1 MRLPEGPCSPLPRYS
16 TGNLPAE
23 PNSFIGRERDLAEL
37 ARLLGEVRAL
47 TLSGLG
53 GIGKTRLAVRLA
65 RDVLSGESP
74 DADEGPRDLDEAWL
88 VELADWHG
96 PVAQAVAT
104 TLGVREEQGVPLAQT
119 LAEALRSRHML
130 LILDTCEHQVS
141 DCATLVQLLLA
152 RCPWLRIIAT
162 SREPLRV
169 RGETVWRV
177 PPLDLP
183 PDGASG
189 AELAAHEA
197 VRLFAARAAGAR
209 PGFTLTSDNTA
220 SVARLCR
227 TLDGIPLGIELSA
240 ARVRALSVEQI
251 EGRLR
256 DRFQLL
262 NSGDRTAPLRQ
273 QTLRATVDWS
283 YELLDEAEQMLL
295 RRLATFSGW
304 NLDMAEQVCSDEAIG
319 AEEVLGLLI
328 SLIDKSL
335 VVLDGE
341 AAGDARYRLLDT
353 IREYAAERL
362 EAAGE
367 KDALALRHRDCILAL
382 VEETVGGM
390 FNRGEPPWPVRRAVY
405 RRGIAEY
412 GNFRIAL
419 QTSLANGHAD
429 EGLRLCIGLRN
440 MWLPHGDARE
450 AVTWLDRFLVL
461 PGEAGEVP
469 PQVRGRA
476 LAVRAEIAF
485 DLQDYDTLVRCAT
498 ESLELSRA
506 SGDDFPVPTALRVIS
521 QAAARAGRTGEA
533 VAYIEEAI
541 AAAEAAGNDWE
552 AGLTQATK
560 AAIAVRQGKLKSAQ
574 RAYETALEVLADNNR
589 WGMAQVEY
597 GMGTL
602 ARTRGDAEMA
612 VRYYTDAMEIFR
624 ELDAWPEIARCQAGI
639 GWIAVTSGDYDQAA
653 DSLAEA
659 LRLNQVGGQRLGI
672 ARGLEAFAALAAAR
686 QQPQR
691 AARLAGAACQLRES
705 LGHGTG
711 IGPRI
716 EEVLE
721 FARGLARRLGRGR
734 PVRRGPRDGRRG
746 RCWLRARPGPEPART
761 RTRGGWRTGLD
772 RPFPA
777 GRRLRIRA
785 APRHC
790 QRGQRW
796 RAPRTHTAHPARAR
810 DRVADRPRALQ
821 PGDRRRAG
829 DQPGDR
835 RPARGQH
842 LVQAGLQLA
851 YTSCLMGHP
860 PQLVQLTSACTC
872 ARGTGS

>member
-1 MRLPEGPCSPLPRYS
+1 MPSATAIL

-37 ARLLGEVRAL
+37 AKLLAEVRAL
-47 TLSGLG
+47 TLSGPG

-65 RDVLSGESP
+65 RDVLCGGADDGESP
-74 DADEGPRDLDEAWL
+74 GDLDEAWL
-88 VELADWHG
+88 VELADWDG
-96 PVAQAVAT
+96 PVAQAVAA

-119 LAEALRSRHML
+119 LAEALRSRRML

-183 PDGASG
+183 PDDARD

-197 VRLFAARAAGAR
+197 VRLFAARAAEAR
-209 PGFTLTSDNTA
+209 PGFRLTTENTA

-251 EGRLR
+251 ADRLR

-295 RRLATFSGW
+295 RRLAVFSGW
-304 NLDMAEQVCSDEAIG
+304 NLDMAEQVCSDEAIE
-319 AEEVLGLLI
+319 ADAVLGLLI

-353 IREYAAERL
+353 IREYAAEGL
-362 EAAGE
+362 KAAGE
-367 KDALALRHRDCILAL
+367 KGALALRHGDCILAL
-382 VEETVGGM
+382 VEETADRM
-390 FNRGEPPWPVRRAVY
+390 FSRGEPPWPVRRAVF

-419 QTSLANGHAD
+419 ATSLDLQHAD

-450 AVTWLDRFLVL
+450 AATWLDRFLVL
-461 PGEAGEVP
+461 PGGPVS

-485 DLQDYDTLVRCAT
+485 DLQDYGTLERCAT

-506 SGDDFPVPTALRVIS
+506 SGDDFPVPTALRVLG
-521 QAAARAGRTGEA
+521 QAAARAGRAGDA
-533 VAYIEEAI
+533 VAYIEEAV
-541 AAAEAAGNDWE
+541 AAADAAGNDWE

-560 AAIAVRQGKLKSAQ
+560 AAIAVRQGTFRSAQ

-589 WGMAQVEY
+589 WGVAQVEY

-602 ARTRGDAEMA
+602 ARTRGDADEA
-612 VRYYTDAMEIFR
+612 TRYFTEAMEIFR
-624 ELDAWPEIARCQAGI
+624 ELDARPEIARCQAGI
-639 GWIAVTSGDYDQAA
+639 GRIAVISGDFDQAA
-653 DSLAEA
+653 EALAEA
-659 LRLNQVGGQRLGI
+659 LRLNQIGGQRLGI

-686 QQPQR
+686 QQPER

-721 FARGLARRLGRGR
+721 FARGRLGTSAAAALFAEGRELTAEDAVGFALGPDQDQPVPGPSAATEPAWTDPARLAGVARRGSAPSGPSAPLTPREHEIVTLIAQGLSNRQIADELVISPATAARHVANILAKLGFSSRTQVASWATR
-734 PVRRGPRDGRRG
+734 H
-746 RCWLRARPGPEPART
+746 EPS
-761 RTRGGWRTGLD
+761 G
-772 RPFPA
+772 
-777 GRRLRIRA
+777 
-785 APRHC
+785 
-790 QRGQRW
+790 
-796 RAPRTHTAHPARAR
+796 
-810 DRVADRPRALQ
+810 
-821 PGDRRRAG
+821 
-829 DQPGDR
+829 
-835 RPARGQH
+835 
-842 LVQAGLQLA
+842 
-851 YTSCLMGHP
+851 
-860 PQLVQLTSACTC
+860 
-872 ARGTGS
+872 

>member
-1 MRLPEGPCSPLPRYS
+1 MQSATAIL

-47 TLSGLG
+47 TLSGPG

-65 RDVLSGESP
+65 RDVLSGGG
-74 DADEGPRDLDEAWL
+74 DEGPGEEDEAWL

-96 PVAQAVAT
+96 PVAQAVAS
-104 TLGVREEQGVPLAQT
+104 TLGIREEQGVPLAQT

-183 PDGASG
+183 PDDARDT
-189 AELAAHEA
+189 ELAAHEA
-197 VRLFAARAAGAR
+197 VRLFAARAAEAR
-209 PGFTLTSDNTA
+209 PGFALTSDNTA

-251 EGRLR
+251 AGRLR

-295 RRLATFSGW
+295 RRLAVFSGW

-319 AEEVLGLLI
+319 SDAVLGLLI

-390 FNRGEPPWPVRRAVY
+390 FNRGDPPWPVRLAVF

-419 QTSLANGHAD
+419 ATSLAHEHAD

-440 MWLPHGDARE
+440 IWLPHGDARE
-450 AVTWLDRFLVL
+450 AAPWLDRFLVL
-461 PGEAGEVP
+461 PSGSPGGRGEVS

-476 LAVRAEIAF
+476 LACRAEIAF
-485 DLQDYDTLVRCAT
+485 DLQDYDTLMRCAT

-521 QAAARAGRTGEA
+521 QAAARAGRVDDA
-533 VAYIEEAI
+533 VAYIEEAV

-560 AAIAVRQGKLKSAQ
+560 AAIAVRQGKFKSAQ
-574 RAYETALEVLADNNR
+574 RAYETALEVLADNIR
-589 WGMAQVEY
+589 WGVAQVEY

-602 ARTRGDAEMA
+602 ARTRGDADTA
-612 VRYYTDAMEIFR
+612 VMYFTDAMGIFR
-624 ELDAWPEIARCQAGI
+624 ELDARPEIARCQAGI
-639 GWIAVTSGDYDQAA
+639 GWIAVASGDFDQAQE
-653 DSLAEA
+653 SLAEA
-659 LRLNQVGGQRLGI
+659 LRLNQIGGQRLGI

-686 QQPQR
+686 QQPER

-721 FARGLARRLGRGR
+721 FARGRLGASAAAALFAEGR
-734 PVRRGPRDGRRG
+734 EVSAEDAVGFALGPDQDQPVPGR
-746 RCWLRARPGPEPART
+746 LPATEPAWT
-761 RTRGGWRTGLD
+761 D
-772 RPFPA
+772 
-777 GRRLRIRA
+777 
-785 APRHC
+785 
-790 QRGQRW
+790 
-796 RAPRTHTAHPARAR
+796 PARQGAVKHR
-810 DRVADRPRALQ
+810 NSIPPGLPTPLTPREHEIVKLI
-821 PGDRRRAG
+821 
-829 DQPGDR
+829 
-835 RPARGQH
+835 ARGLSNREIADE
-842 LVQAGLQLA
+842 LVISPATAARHVANILA
-851 YTSCLMGHP
+851 KLGYSSRTQIASWATRHEP
-860 PQLVQLTSACTC
+860 P
-872 ARGTGS
+872 G

>member
-1 MRLPEGPCSPLPRYS
+1 MQSATAIL

-47 TLSGLG
+47 TLSGPG

-65 RDVLSGESP
+65 RDVFSGESP
-74 DADEGPRDLDEAWL
+74 DADEGPRDLDETWL
-88 VELADWHG
+88 VELADWHD

-183 PDGASG
+183 PREVATGA
-189 AELAAHEA
+189 
-197 VRLFAARAAGAR
+197 
-209 PGFTLTSDNTA
+209 
-220 SVARLCR
+220 
-227 TLDGIPLGIELSA
+227 ELSA

-273 QTLRATVDWS
+273 QTLRATVGWS
-283 YELLDEAEQMLL
+283 YELLDDAEQMLL

-382 VEETVGGM
+382 VEETVATM
-390 FNRGEPPWPVRRAVY
+390 FNRGEPPWPVRRAVF

-419 QTSLANGHAD
+419 ATSLAHGHAD

-450 AVTWLDRFLVL
+450 AATWLDRFLVL
-461 PGEAGEVP
+461 PGGEVSP
-469 PQVRGRA
+469 SVRGRA

-498 ESLELSRA
+498 ESLELARA

-521 QAAARAGRTGEA
+521 QAAARAGRAGDA

-541 AAAEAAGNDWE
+541 AAAEAADNDWE
-552 AGLTQATK
+552 TGLTMAAK

-574 RAYETALEVLADNNR
+574 RAFETALEVLADNNR
-589 WGMAQVEY
+589 WGVAQVEY

-612 VRYYTDAMEIFR
+612 VRYYADAMGIFR
-624 ELDAWPEIARCQAGI
+624 ELDAWPEIARCQAGL
-639 GWIAVTSGDYDQAA
+639 GWIAVTTGDFGQAQE
-653 DSLAEA
+653 SLAEN
-659 LRLNQVGGQRLGI
+659 LRLNQACGQRLGI

-686 QQPQR
+686 QQPER

-705 LGHGTG
+705 LGPGTG
-711 IGPRI
+711 IGPRT

-721 FARGLARRLGRGR
+721 FARGRLGASAAAALFAEGR
-734 PVRRGPRDGRRG
+734 ETTAEDAIGFARGPDQHQP
-746 RCWLRARPGPEPART
+746 AAGPSTGTSAGGEPAWTDPARLGASSRDT
-761 RTRGGWRTGLD
+761 GG
-772 RPFPA
+772 A
-777 GRRLRIRA
+777 
-785 APRHC
+785 H
-790 QRGQRW
+790 
-796 RAPRTHTAHPARAR
+796 RAPSPLTRREHEIVMLIAQGLSNRAIAGELVISPATAARHVANILAKLGFSSRTQVASWATRHEPPA
-810 DRVADRPRALQ
+810 
-821 PGDRRRAG
+821 
-829 DQPGDR
+829 
-835 RPARGQH
+835 
-842 LVQAGLQLA
+842 
-851 YTSCLMGHP
+851 
-860 PQLVQLTSACTC
+860 
-872 ARGTGS
+872 

>member
-1 MRLPEGPCSPLPRYS
+1 MQSATAIL

-65 RDVLSGESP
+65 RDVLSGENP
-74 DADEGPRDLDEAWL
+74 DEGPGDLDEAWL

-104 TLGVREEQGVPLAQT
+104 TLGVREEQGIPLAQT

-209 PGFTLTSDNTA
+209 PGFALTSENTA

-251 EGRLR
+251 ADRLR

-283 YELLDEAEQMLL
+283 FELLDSDEQMLL

-319 AEEVLGLLI
+319 PDAVLGLLI

-367 KDALALRHRDCILAL
+367 KGALALRHQDCILAL
-382 VEETVGGM
+382 VEHTSATM
-390 FNRGEPPWPVRRAVY
+390 FSRGEPPWPVRREVF

-412 GNFRIAL
+412 GNFRLAL
-419 QTSLANGHAD
+419 ETCLARAD
-429 EGLRLCIGLRN
+429 AETGLRLCIGLRN
-440 MWLPHGDARE
+440 MWVPHGDARE
-450 AVTWLDRFLVL
+450 AATWLDRFLVL
-461 PGEAGEVP
+461 PPGEDGVSGTVSP
-469 PQVRGRA
+469 RVRGRA

-485 DLQDYDTLVRCAT
+485 DLQDYGTLERCAA
-498 ESLELSRA
+498 ESLELARA
-506 SGDDFPVPTALRVIS
+506 AGDDFPVPTALRVLS
-521 QAAARAGRTGEA
+521 QAAGRAGRTEEA
-533 VAYIEEAI
+533 VAYIEQ
-541 AAAEAAGNDWE
+541 AAEAAEATGNDWE
-552 AGLTQATK
+552 AGLIEAAR
-560 AAIAVRQGKLKSAQ
+560 AAIALRQNKLKSAQ
-574 RAYETALEVLADNNR
+574 RAYEAALEILADNNR
-589 WGMAQVEY
+589 WGVAQVSY
-597 GMGTL
+597 GMGML
-602 ARTRGDAEMA
+602 ARARGDADAA
-612 VRYYTDAMEIFR
+612 VRYYTEAMEIFR
-624 ELDAWPEIARCQAGI
+624 ELDAWPEIARCQAGL
-639 GWIAVTSGDYDQAA
+639 GWIAVAAGDFGQARQ
-653 DSLAEA
+653 SLAES
-659 LRLNQVGGQRLGI
+659 LRLNQMCGQRLGI
-672 ARGLEAFAALAAAR
+672 ARGLEACAALAAAAG
-686 QQPQR
+686 QPEQ
-691 AARLAGAACQLRES
+691 AARL
-705 LGHGTG
+705 
-711 IGPRI
+711 
-716 EEVLE
+716 
-721 FARGLARRLGRGR
+721 
-734 PVRRGPRDGRRG
+734 
-746 RCWLRARPGPEPART
+746 
-761 RTRGGWRTGLD
+761 
-772 RPFPA
+772 
-777 GRRLRIRA
+777 
-785 APRHC
+785 
-790 QRGQRW
+790 
-796 RAPRTHTAHPARAR
+796 
-810 DRVADRPRALQ
+810 
-821 PGDRRRAG
+821 
-829 DQPGDR
+829 
-835 RPARGQH
+835 
-842 LVQAGLQLA
+842 
-851 YTSCLMGHP
+851 
-860 PQLVQLTSACTC
+860 
-872 ARGTGS
+872 

>member
-1 MRLPEGPCSPLPRYS
+1 MQSATAIL

-37 ARLLGEVRAL
+37 AKLLSEVRAL
-47 TLSGLG
+47 TLSGPG

-65 RDVLSGESP
+65 RDVLSGGTP
-74 DADEGPRDLDEAWL
+74 DTEPGDLEEAWL

-96 PVAQAVAT
+96 QTAQQVAT
-104 TLGVREEQGVPLAQT
+104 TLGIREEQGVPLAQT

-183 PDGASG
+183 PDGANG
-189 AELAAHEA
+189 TDLAAHEA

-209 PGFTLTSDNTA
+209 PGFRLTSDNTA
-220 SVARLCR
+220 SVAALCR

-251 EGRLR
+251 ADRLR

-283 YELLDEAEQMLL
+283 YELLDEDEQMLL

-304 NLDMAEQVCSDEAIG
+304 NLDMAEQVCSDEAIP
-319 AEEVLGLLI
+319 ADAVLGLLI

-362 EAAGE
+362 AAAGE

-390 FNRGEPPWPVRRAVY
+390 FNRGEPPWPVRRAVF

-440 MWLPHGDARE
+440 MWLPHGDTRE
-450 AVTWLDRFLVL
+450 AATWLDRFLVL
-461 PGEAGEVP
+461 PGGEVSP
-469 PQVRGRA
+469 SVRGRA

-485 DLQDYDTLVRCAT
+485 DLQDYDTLTRCAT
-498 ESLELSRA
+498 ESLELARA

-521 QAAARAGRTGEA
+521 QAAARAGRAGDA
-533 VAYIEEAI
+533 VAYIEEAV

-589 WGMAQVEY
+589 WGVAQVSY

-639 GWIAVTSGDYDQAA
+639 GWIAVTGGDYDQAA

-659 LRLNQVGGQRLGI
+659 LRLNQAGGQRLGI

-686 QQPQR
+686 QQPER

-721 FARGLARRLGRGR
+721 FARGQLGASAAAALFAEGRETAAEDAVGFALGPDRNQPVPGPAAPAEPAWTDPSRLAAGSHSR
-734 PVRRGPRDGRRG
+734 PAAASRDTGSQHRGPTPLTPREHEIAKLIAQGLSNREIADE
-746 RCWLRARPGPEPART
+746 LVISPATAARHVANILGKLGFTSRTQVASWATRHEP
-761 RTRGGWRTGLD
+761 
-772 RPFPA
+772 
-777 GRRLRIRA
+777 
-785 APRHC
+785 
-790 QRGQRW
+790 
-796 RAPRTHTAHPARAR
+796 
-810 DRVADRPRALQ
+810 
-821 PGDRRRAG
+821 
-829 DQPGDR
+829 
-835 RPARGQH
+835 
-842 LVQAGLQLA
+842 
-851 YTSCLMGHP
+851 S
-860 PQLVQLTSACTC
+860 S
-872 ARGTGS
+872 

>member
-1 MRLPEGPCSPLPRYS
+1 MQSATAIL

-47 TLSGLG
+47 TLSGPG

-65 RDVLSGESP
+65 REVLSGGS
-74 DADEGPRDLDEAWL
+74 DGGGPGDLDEAWL
-88 VELADWHG
+88 VELADWDG
-96 PVAQAVAT
+96 PVAQQVAN
-104 TLGVREEQGVPLAQT
+104 TLGVREETGVPLAQT

-130 LILDTCEHQVS
+130 LILDTCEHHVG

-183 PDGASG
+183 PDDARD

-197 VRLFAARAAGAR
+197 VRLFAARAAEAR
-209 PGFTLTSDNTA
+209 PGFALTSDNTA

-251 EGRLR
+251 AGRLR

-295 RRLATFSGW
+295 RRLAVFSGW

-319 AEEVLGLLI
+319 ADEVLGLLI

-362 EAAGE
+362 AAAGE
-367 KDALALRHRDCILAL
+367 KEALALRHRDCILAL

-390 FNRGEPPWPVRRAVY
+390 FNRGDPPWPVRLAVF

-419 QTSLANGHAD
+419 QTSLEQEDAD

-440 MWLPHGDARE
+440 IWLPHGDARE
-450 AVTWLDRFLVL
+450 AAPWLDRFLVL
-461 PGEAGEVP
+461 PSGSSPGRGEVSP
-469 PQVRGRA
+469 RVRGRA
-476 LAVRAEIAF
+476 LACRAEIAF
-485 DLQDYDTLVRCAT
+485 DLQDYDTLMRCAT
-498 ESLELSRA
+498 ESLELARA

-521 QAAARAGRTGEA
+521 QAAARAGRFGDA
-533 VAYIEEAI
+533 VTYIEEAV

-560 AAIAVRQGKLKSAQ
+560 AAIAVRQGKLNSAQ
-574 RAYETALEVLADNNR
+574 RAYETALEVLADNIR
-589 WGMAQVEY
+589 WGVAQVEY

-602 ARTRGDAEMA
+602 ARNRGDADTA
-612 VRYYTDAMEIFR
+612 VRYYTDAIGIFR
-624 ELDAWPEIARCQAGI
+624 ELDARPEIARCQAGI
-639 GWIAVTSGDYDQAA
+639 GWIAVASGDFDQAQE
-653 DSLAEA
+653 SLAEA
-659 LRLNQVGGQRLGI
+659 LRLNQAGGQRLGI

-686 QQPQR
+686 QQPER

-716 EEVLE
+716 EQVLE
-721 FARGLARRLGRGR
+721 FARGRLG
-734 PVRRGPRDGRRG
+734 
-746 RCWLRARPGPEPART
+746 AS
-761 RTRGGWRTGLD
+761 
-772 RPFPA
+772 
-777 GRRLRIRA
+777 A
-785 APRHC
+785 AAALFAE
-790 QRGQRW
+790 G
-796 RAPRTHTAHPARAR
+796 R
-810 DRVADRPRALQ
+810 DRKSV
-821 PGDRRRAG
+821 
-829 DQPGDR
+829 
-835 RPARGQH
+835 
-842 LVQAGLQLA
+842 V
-851 YTSCLMGHP
+851 
-860 PQLVQLTSACTC
+860 
-872 ARGTGS
+872 

>member
-1 MRLPEGPCSPLPRYS
+1 MQSAITIL

-23 PNSFIGRERDLAEL
+23 PNSFIGRERDLADL
-37 ARLLGEVRAL
+37 AKLLGEVRAL
-47 TLSGLG
+47 TLSGPG

-65 RDVLSGESP
+65 REVI
-74 DADEGPRDLDEAWL
+74 ADSQDSADPGDLDEAWL
-88 VELADWHG
+88 VELADWPG
-96 PVAQAVAT
+96 PVAQQVAM

-119 LAEALRSRHML
+119 LAEALRSRRML

-141 DCATLVQLLLA
+141 DCALLVQLLLA
-152 RCPWLRIIAT
+152 RCPWLRIVAT

-177 PPLDLP
+177 PPPDLP
-183 PDGASG
+183 PDDAPGG
-189 AELAAHEA
+189 GLAAPGA
-197 VRLFAARAAGAR
+197 VRPFAARAAEAR
-209 PGFTLTSDNTA
+209 PGFMLTEGNA
-220 SVARLCR
+220 AAVARLCR

-256 DRFQLL
+256 DRFALL
-262 NSGDRTAPLRQ
+262 NSGDRTAPRRQ

-283 YELLDEAEQMLL
+283 YELLDEAEQVLL

-304 NLDMAEQVCSDEAIG
+304 NLDMAEQVCSDPAIG
-319 AEEVLGLLI
+319 ADEVLGLLI

-362 EAAGE
+362 AAAGE
-367 KDALALRHRDCILAL
+367 RDALALRHRDCILAL
-382 VEETVGGM
+382 VEHTSATM
-390 FNRGEPPWPVRRAVY
+390 FSRGEPPWPVRRGVF

-419 QTSLANGHAD
+419 ATSLAHGHAD

-450 AVTWLDRFLVL
+450 AATWLDRFLVL
-461 PGEAGEVP
+461 PGGELSP
-469 PQVRGRA
+469 SVRGRA

-521 QAAARAGRTGEA
+521 QAAARAGRAGDA
-533 VAYIEEAI
+533 VTHIEEAVV
-541 AAAEAAGNDWE
+541 AAESAGNDWE

-574 RAYETALEVLADNNR
+574 RAYETALEILSDNNR
-589 WGMAQVEY
+589 WGVAQVSY

-612 VRYYTDAMEIFR
+612 VRYFADAMEIFR

-639 GWIAVTSGDYDQAA
+639 GWIAVTTGDYDQAQE
-653 DSLAEA
+653 SLAEA
-659 LRLNQVGGQRLGI
+659 LRLNQAGGQRLGI
-672 ARGLEAFAALAAAR
+672 ARGLEAFAEIG
-686 QQPQR
+686 R
-691 AARLAGAACQLRES
+691 A
-705 LGHGTG
+705 H
-711 IGPRI
+711 
-716 EEVLE
+716 V
-721 FARGLARRLGRGR
+721 
-734 PVRRGPRDGRRG
+734 
-746 RCWLRARPGPEPART
+746 
-761 RTRGGWRTGLD
+761 
-772 RPFPA
+772 
-777 GRRLRIRA
+777 
-785 APRHC
+785 
-790 QRGQRW
+790 
-796 RAPRTHTAHPARAR
+796 
-810 DRVADRPRALQ
+810 
-821 PGDRRRAG
+821 
-829 DQPGDR
+829 
-835 RPARGQH
+835 
-842 LVQAGLQLA
+842 
-851 YTSCLMGHP
+851 
-860 PQLVQLTSACTC
+860 
-872 ARGTGS
+872 

>member
-1 MRLPEGPCSPLPRYS
+1 MQSATAIL

-65 RDVLSGESP
+65 RDVLSGENP
-74 DADEGPRDLDEAWL
+74 DEGPGDLDEAWL

-104 TLGVREEQGVPLAQT
+104 TLGVREEQGIPLAQT

-183 PDGASG
+183 PDDARD

-197 VRLFAARAAGAR
+197 VRLFAARAAEAR
-209 PGFTLTSDNTA
+209 PGFALTSDNTA

-251 EGRLR
+251 AGRLR

-295 RRLATFSGW
+295 RRLAVFSGW

-319 AEEVLGLLI
+319 ADEVLGLLI

-362 EAAGE
+362 AAAGE
-367 KDALALRHRDCILAL
+367 KEALALRHRDCILAL
-382 VEETVGGM
+382 VEETVGRM
-390 FNRGEPPWPVRRAVY
+390 INRGDPPWPVRLAVF

-419 QTSLANGHAD
+419 QTSLEHGHAD

-440 MWLPHGDARE
+440 VWLPHGDARE
-450 AVTWLDRFLVL
+450 AATWLDRFLVL
-461 PGEAGEVP
+461 PLGENQEVSP
-469 PQVRGRA
+469 RVRGRA

-485 DLQDYDTLVRCAT
+485 DLQDYGTLERCAA
-498 ESLELSRA
+498 ESLELARDA
-506 SGDDFPVPTALRVIS
+506 GDDVPVPTALRVLS
-521 QAAARAGRTGEA
+521 QAAGRAGRTDEA
-533 VAYIEEAI
+533 VAYIEQ
-541 AAAEAAGNDWE
+541 AAEAAEATGNDWE
-552 AGLTQATK
+552 AGLIQAAR
-560 AAIAVRQGKLKSAQ
+560 AAIALRQNKLKSAQ
-574 RAYETALEVLADNNR
+574 RAYEAALEILADNNR
-589 WGMAQVEY
+589 WGVAQVSY
-597 GMGTL
+597 GMGAL
-602 ARTRGDAEMA
+602 ARARGDNEAA
-612 VRYYTDAMEIFR
+612 VRYYTEAMEIYR
-624 ELDAWPEIARCQAGI
+624 ELPACAEIARCQAGV
-639 GWIAVTSGDYDQAA
+639 GWIAVAAGDFGQARQ
-653 DSLAEA
+653 SLAEN
-659 LRLNQVGGQRLGI
+659 LRLNRMCGQRLGI
-672 ARGLEAFAALAAAR
+672 ARGLEACAALAAASG
-686 QQPQR
+686 QPGQ

-705 LGHGTG
+705 
-711 IGPRI
+711 
-716 EEVLE
+716 
-721 FARGLARRLGRGR
+721 F
-734 PVRRGPRDGRRG
+734 
-746 RCWLRARPGPEPART
+746 
-761 RTRGGWRTGLD
+761 
-772 RPFPA
+772 
-777 GRRLRIRA
+777 
-785 APRHC
+785 
-790 QRGQRW
+790 
-796 RAPRTHTAHPARAR
+796 
-810 DRVADRPRALQ
+810 
-821 PGDRRRAG
+821 
-829 DQPGDR
+829 
-835 RPARGQH
+835 
-842 LVQAGLQLA
+842 
-851 YTSCLMGHP
+851 
-860 PQLVQLTSACTC
+860 
-872 ARGTGS
+872 

>member
-1 MRLPEGPCSPLPRYS
+1 MQSATAILS
-16 TGNLPAE
+16 GNLPAE

-47 TLSGLG
+47 TLSGPG
-53 GIGKTRLAVRLA
+53 GIGKTRLAMRLA
-65 RDVLSGESP
+65 RDVIA
-74 DADEGPRDLDEAWL
+74 DADADGLEEPGLEEAWL

-96 PVAQAVAT
+96 SVAQAVAAT
-104 TLGVREEQGVPLAQT
+104 MGIREEPDVPLAQT
-119 LAEALRSRHML
+119 LAEALRSRRML
-130 LILDTCEHQVS
+130 LILDTCEHQVG

-183 PDGASG
+183 PDGARG

-209 PGFTLTSDNTA
+209 PGFTLTKDNTA

-251 EGRLR
+251 ADRLS

-319 AEEVLGLLI
+319 ADAVLGLLI

-353 IREYAAERL
+353 IKEYAAERL
-362 EAAGE
+362 AAAGE
-367 KDALALRHRDCILAL
+367 KDALSLRHRDCVLAL
-382 VEETVGGM
+382 VEETAGGM
-390 FNRGEPPWPVRRAVY
+390 FNRGEPPWPVRRAVF

-419 QTSLANGHAD
+419 ATCLAHEHAD

-440 MWLPHGDARE
+440 MWVPHGDARE
-450 AVTWLDRFLVL
+450 AAIWLDRFLVL
-461 PGEAGEVP
+461 PSGQVS

-485 DLQDYDTLVRCAT
+485 DLQDYDTLLRCAT
-498 ESLELSRA
+498 ESLELARA

-521 QAAARAGRTGEA
+521 QAAARAGRSGDA

-552 AGLTQATK
+552 AGLTQAAK

-574 RAYETALEVLADNNR
+574 RAYEAALDVLSDNNR
-589 WGMAQVEY
+589 WGVAQVEY

-602 ARTRGDAEMA
+602 ARARGDAEMA
-612 VRYYTDAMEIFR
+612 VRHYRDAMAIFR
-624 ELDAWPEIARCQAGI
+624 EIDAWPEIARCQAGI
-639 GWIAVTSGDYDQAA
+639 GWIAVTSGDYGQAA
-653 DSLAEA
+653 ESLAEA
-659 LRLNQVGGQRLGI
+659 LRLNQAGGQRLGV

-686 QQPQR
+686 QQPEE
-691 AARLAGAACQLRES
+691 AARLAGAACQLRET

-716 EEVLE
+716 EEVLD
-721 FARGLARRLGRGR
+721 F
-734 PVRRGPRDGRRG
+734 
-746 RCWLRARPGPEPART
+746 
-761 RTRGGWRTGLD
+761 
-772 RPFPA
+772 
-777 GRRLRIRA
+777 
-785 APRHC
+785 
-790 QRGQRW
+790 
-796 RAPRTHTAHPARAR
+796 ARAR
-810 DRVADRPRALQ
+810 LGASAAAALFAEGREMTAEDAASYALGSDQ
-821 PGDRRRAG
+821 EQSGSGPKGAG
-829 DQPGDR
+829 EPAWTD
-835 RPARGQH
+835 PARLGTVGGPRH
-842 LVQAGLQLA
+842 DAGA
-851 YTSCLMGHP
+851 HRVPSP
-860 PQLVQLTSACTC
+860 LTPREHEIVLLIAQGLSNREIADEL
-872 ARGTGS
+872 